1 MEISALWV
9 WMTDV
14 CFLAYRVL
22 NLLPP
27 NVATF
32 FIMKRIFITA
42 AVAAFMAGG
51 VAYAQQPAGSPEGGI
66 SAKML
71 SEISKG
77 YEGNASDRAIRNALA
92 GTSIAT
98 LAVNAEN
105 AAMIDTHFS
114 DRVKTKGITD
124 QQSSGR
130 CWLFTG
136 LNVLRA
142 KMIDKY
148 DLPGMEFSQNYLFF
162 YDQLE
167 KANLFLQGVI
177 DTRDL
182 PFDDRKVDWLFS
194 NPLSDGGQF
203 TGVSNLIVKY
213 GVVPSEAMPENY
225 QSNNTSNMGNLLKLK
240 LREDGLALRAA
251 AAEGCKDAKL
261 RQMKV
266 AQLSEI
272 YRMLALCLGEPV
284 KEFEWKGKTYTP
296 KSFYDEFIGED
307 LENNYV
313 MIMNDPC
320 REYGKVYEI
329 DYDRHVYDGH
339 NWLYINL
346 PVERIKEMAI
356 ASIKD
361 NTAMYFSCDVGKF
374 LDRKKG
380 VLDIANFDYE
390 SLMGVSFG
398 MDKKQ
403 RVQTHASGSSHA
415 MTLIAVDVCEETGKP
430 VKWMVENSWGPA
442 SGYQGC
448 LIMTDEW
455 FNEYMFRLV
464 VEKKY
469 VPADVLK
476 MLEQTPVQLP
486 AWDPMFAPEE

>member
-1 MEISALWV
+1 MKKLVLAAAL
-9 WMTDV
+9 
-14 CFLAYRVL
+14 
-22 NLLPP
+22 
-27 NVATF
+27 
-32 FIMKRIFITA
+32 A
-42 AVAAFMAGG
+42 AMCAGFD
-51 VAYAQQPAGSPEGGI
+51 AYAQQPAGNPKGGI
-66 SAKML
+66 SAEML
-71 SEISKG
+71 AKISDR
-77 YEGNASDRAIRNALA
+77 YEGNAADKALRNALA
-92 GTSIAT
+92 TTPINT
-98 LAVNAEN
+98 LAMNAEN

-114 DRVKTKGITD
+114 DRVRTKGITD
-124 QQSSGR
+124 QKSSGR

-148 DLPGMEFSQNYLFF
+148 ELPGMEFSQNYLFF

-177 DTRDL
+177 DTKDL
-182 PFDDRKVDWLFS
+182 PFEDRKVDWLFS

-203 TGVSNLIVKY
+203 TGVSNLITKY
-213 GVVPSEAMPENY
+213 GLVPAEAMPETY
-225 QSNNTSNMGNLLKLK
+225 QSDNTSQMANLLKLK
-240 LREDGLALRAA
+240 LREYGLELREAP
-251 AAEGCKDAKL
+251 KSKVQD
-261 RQMKV
+261 MKIR
-266 AQLSEI
+266 QLSEI

-284 KEFEWKGKTYTP
+284 QEFEWTRCDKNNNIVSRKKYTP
-296 KSFYDEFIGED
+296 KSLYDEFIGED

-346 PVERIKEMAI
+346 PIERIKEMAI

-374 LDRKKG
+374 ANSKKG
-380 VLDIANFDYE
+380 VLDINNFDYE
-390 SLMGVSFG
+390 SLMGVAFG
-398 MDKKQ
+398 MDKKE

-415 MTLIAVDVCEETGKP
+415 MTLIAVDIVDGKP

-442 SGYQGC
+442 SGYQGNY
-448 LIMTDEW
+448 IMTDEW

-476 MLEQTPVQLP
+476 MLDQKPVQLP

>member
-1 MEISALWV
+1 MKKLVLAAAL
-9 WMTDV
+9 
-14 CFLAYRVL
+14 
-22 NLLPP
+22 
-27 NVATF
+27 
-32 FIMKRIFITA
+32 A
-42 AVAAFMAGG
+42 AMCAGFD
-51 VAYAQQPAGSPEGGI
+51 AYAQQPAGNPKGGI
-66 SAKML
+66 SAEML
-71 SEISKG
+71 ARISDR
-77 YEGNASDRAIRNALA
+77 YEGNAADKALRNALA
-92 GTSIAT
+92 TTPINT
-98 LAVNAEN
+98 LAMNAEN

-114 DRVKTKGITD
+114 DRVRTKGITD
-124 QQSSGR
+124 QKSSGR

-148 DLPGMEFSQNYLFF
+148 ELPGMEFSQNYLFF

-177 DTRDL
+177 DTKDL
-182 PFDDRKVDWLFS
+182 PFEDRKVDWLFS

-203 TGVSNLIVKY
+203 TGVSNLITKY
-213 GVVPSEAMPENY
+213 GLVPAEAMPETY
-225 QSNNTSNMGNLLKLK
+225 QSDNTSQMANLLKLK
-240 LREDGLALRAA
+240 LREYGLELREAP
-251 AAEGCKDAKL
+251 KSKVQD
-261 RQMKV
+261 MKIR
-266 AQLSEI
+266 QLSEI

-284 KEFEWKGKTYTP
+284 QEFEWTHCDKNNNIVSRKKYTP

-346 PVERIKEMAI
+346 PIERIKEMAI

-374 LDRKKG
+374 ANSKKG
-380 VLDIANFDYE
+380 VLDINNFDYE
-390 SLMGVSFG
+390 SLMGVTFG
-398 MDKKQ
+398 MDKKE

-415 MTLIAVDVCEETGKP
+415 MTLIAVDIVEGKP

-442 SGYQGC
+442 SGYQGNY
-448 LIMTDEW
+448 IMTDEW

-476 MLEQTPVQLP
+476 MLDQKPVQLP

>member
-1 MEISALWV
+1 MKKL
-9 WMTDV
+9 
-14 CFLAYRVL
+14 FLTSVL
-22 NLLPP
+22 AVLS
-27 NVATF
+27 VF
-32 FIMKRIFITA
+32 A
-42 AVAAFMAGG
+42 AS
-51 VAYAQQPAGSPEGGI
+51 AQQPAGGLSAEMLEQI
-66 SAKML
+66 SATYQDNAYDKA
-71 SEISKG
+71 IS
-77 YEGNASDRAIRNALA
+77 NALA
-92 GTSIAT
+92 GTSIST
-98 LAVNAEN
+98 LAVNADN

-114 DRVKTKGITD
+114 HRVRTKGITD

-148 DLPGMEFSQNYLFF
+148 GLPSMEFSQNYLFF

-177 DTRDL
+177 DTKEL

-203 TGVSNLIVKY
+203 TGVSNLIMKY
-213 GVVPSEAMPENY
+213 GLVPAEAMPETY
-225 QSNNTSNMGNLLKLK
+225 QANNTSQMANLLKLK
-240 LREDGLALRAA
+240 LREDGLALRKTFEAA
-251 AAEGCKDAKL
+251 YNEGKNLPKKAAGKL
-261 RQMKV
+261 MDKVNAELQQMKIE
-266 AQLSEI
+266 QLSEI

-284 KEFEWKGKTYTP
+284 KEFQWTRCDKDNNIIDRKTYTP

-361 NTAMYFSCDVGKF
+361 NVAMYFSCDVGKF
-374 LDRKKG
+374 YSRSKG
-380 VLDIANFDYE
+380 TLDIANFDYD
-390 SLMGVSFG
+390 SLMGVEFG
-398 MDKKQ
+398 MNKQ
-403 RVQTHASGSSHA
+403 ERVMTHASGSSHA
-415 MTLIAVDVCEETGKP
+415 MTLIAVDIVDGKP

-442 SGYQGC
+442 SGYKGC

-469 VPADVLK
+469 VPEDILK

-486 AWDPMFAPEE
+486 AWDPMFSMEE